1 MAQLQY
7 TFIFDMPGHGF
18 TETHWRESS
27 GGETLLQS
35 FTIGQ
40 ELGRRR
46 QEMSG
51 EETILQA
58 VRIANGELEG
68 RVGTSQY
75 NSIPGKSGKG
85 SAASNVAMNILI
97 ATTNN
102 AQTKQTQFRGFWDDE
117 EITGGAPLKSAAFMT
132 AFNSWASYFV
142 AQAFGW
148 RGQSA
153 DTTFTVVGY
162 TTAASGITSIQIE
175 GDVSG
180 SLPLNRPK
188 SVRFSG
194 INSGRSQ
201 LNGEQVVIF
210 KGFAA
215 GVSVVDTKFPIATTP
230 FNQEGVLHVYSYT
243 LRDADACSIQ
253 RVGKRQAG
261 APLLRSRGRGPKRLR
276 V

>member
-1 MAQLQY
+1 MPDLQY

-18 TETHWRESS
+18 TETHWRSAPE
-27 GGETLLQS
+27 GETLLQS
-35 FTIGQ
+35 FAVGQ

-46 QEMSG
+46 QGMSG

-58 VRIANGELEG
+58 VRIANGELAG

-75 NSIPGKSGKG
+75 NSVAGVSGKG

-102 AQTKQTQFRGFWDDE
+102 THTKQTQFRGFWDDE
-117 EITGGAPLKSAAFMT
+117 EITGGAPLKSAAFVS

-142 AQAFGW
+142 AQSFGW

-153 DTTFTVVGY
+153 DTQFTVVGY
-162 TTAASGITSIQIE
+162 TTAASGITSLQIE
-175 GDVSG
+175 GDVTG

-188 SVRFSG
+188 SVLLSG

-210 KGFAA
+210 KGVAG

-230 FNQEGVLHVYSYT
+230 FNQEGVMHVFSYT
-243 LRDADACSIQ
+243 FRDADACSIQ
-253 RVGKRQAG
+253 RIGKRQAG
-261 APLLRSRGRGPKRLR
+261 APLLRSRGRGPKRTR